1 MRAHFA
7 TKENVMKVFVWSY
20 ISNLTDSYHSGGGLI
35 VFAETEERA
44 KELASAE
51 GVTFTEDDSP
61 NDVRAV
67 DGGSEAVYIMPDAG
81 CC

>member
-35 VFAETEERA
+35 VFAETE
-44 KELASAE
+44 
-51 GVTFTEDDSP
+51 
-61 NDVRAV
+61 
-67 DGGSEAVYIMPDAG
+67 
-81 CC
+81 